1 MRRPS
6 ISICTHFVCRALR
19 RPARVSA
26 CLGSCLVV
34 GLKWTSQIRKKIYVV
49 LSGSVRVSL
58 SGGTEEVLRM
68 FDSCLIEPGEMR
80 AIANLSHEVAT
91 MLVITFATGSERE
104 SHHV

>member
-1 MRRPS
+1 MD
-6 ISICTHFVCRALR
+6 
-19 RPARVSA
+19 VSD
-26 CLGSCLVV
+26 SE
-34 GLKWTSQIRKKIYVV
+34 KIYVV